1 MKRKLLTIVTLT
13 ALAIGTSAL
22 ANEPMKDMKGMDMK
36 PKPSAVEHQM
46 HEAKGTVKSVDAK
59 AGTVTIAH
67 EPVASMKW
75 PAMTMTFNVKDKALL
90 QKLATGKQVHFEFVK
105 KDDQHLITAVR

>member
-1 MKRKLLTIVTLT
+1 MKRKLFT
-13 ALAIGTSAL
+13 AIAFTSLVAGASAL
-22 ANEPMKDMKGMDMK
+22 AGEPMKDMKDMDMK
-36 PKPSAVEHQM
+36 PNASAAEHQM
-46 HEAKGTVKSVDAK
+46 HEAKGTVKRVDAK

-75 PAMTMTFNVKDKALL
+75 PAMTMTFIVKDKALL
-90 QKLATGKQVHFEFVK
+90 QKLAAGKQVHFEFVK